1 MDDISEYSIRLGKIV
16 REAREKN
23 GYSQVKLAKE
33 VKTSN
38 HSVLN
43 IENGRGNPK
52 LELLCPLIRTLGID
66 PRDIFY
72 PELTETKDSANQ
84 FRLAELIDGCDVQEA
99 AALYPVVEA
108 VLTAIRK
115 RNNKK

>member
-1 MDDISEYSIRLGKIV
+1 MDDISEYSIRLGRIV

-23 GYSQVKLAKE
+23 GYSQAKLAKA
-33 VKTSN
+33 VKTN
-38 HSVLN
+38 NRSVLE

-52 LELLCPLIRTLGID
+52 LVLLCPLIRTLGID
-66 PRDIFY
+66 PREIFY
-72 PELTETKDSANQ
+72 PELTETKESSVQ
-84 FRLAELIDGCDVQEA
+84 FLLAELIDSCDVQEA

-115 RNNKK
+115 RNNKE